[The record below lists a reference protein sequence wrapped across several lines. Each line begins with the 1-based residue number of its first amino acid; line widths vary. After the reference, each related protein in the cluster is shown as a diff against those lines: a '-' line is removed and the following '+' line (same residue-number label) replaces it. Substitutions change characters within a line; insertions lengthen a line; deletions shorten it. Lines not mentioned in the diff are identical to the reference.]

1 MTTIPFNFR
10 VVPGVPYFAVSEE
23 GQVFSL
29 RMNKLCTI
37 SKQKTG
43 YRTVAINDGGKT
55 KTFYVHRLVALA
67 FIPVPE
73 DVMLQTSNPE
83 VNHLDGN
90 KDNNAK
96 SNLEW
101 TTSKKNS
108 EHALTIGLTSHRR
121 VKARNLNTEEE
132 IIFSSYH
139 ETARHFGIGEKR
151 LKRHLSSDMAGK
163 HTKDYWVFM
172 YQDAGEW
179 PEIDEDCIMANRW
192 DKPYGIWLGNKDN
205 VSCMAVTLAKFCEM
219 TGLKYNSIQPEV
231 RTTGEEYEVCGWKIW
246 YCSLPT
252 KEMLNEVVYVPD
264 YKFRESRPVQVTHVR
279 SGAVAMYS
287 SFLEASRKVG
297 ISDSTLLY
305 AIRKKDGLHDGMHFK
320 YLDD

>member
-1 MTTIPFNFR
+1 MTNIPINFR
-10 VVPGVPYFAVSEE
+10 AVPGVPYFAVSEQGE
-23 GQVFSL
+23 VFSL

-43 YRTVAINDGGKT
+43 YRTVAVGEGGKT

-73 DVMLQTSNPE
+73 EVRLATSNPE
-83 VNHLDGN
+83 VNHKDGN

-101 TTSKKNS
+101 VTAKRNI
-108 EHALTIGLTSHRR
+108 EHAKETNLFKFRK
-121 VKARNLNTEEE
+121 VKAKNLLTEEE
-132 IIFSSYH
+132 LVFACYH
-139 ETARHFGIGEKR
+139 DVAKHFGVGEKR
-151 LKRHLSSDMAGK
+151 LKRHLNSDMAGK

-172 YQDAGEW
+172 YQDAGDW

-192 DKPYGIWLGNKDN
+192 DKSYGVWLGNKDN
-205 VSCMAVTLAKFCEM
+205 VTCMAVTLHKFCEQ

-252 KEMLNEVVYVPD
+252 KEMLNEIEYVPD
-264 YKFRESRPVQVTHVR
+264 YKFRERRQVQVTHLR
-279 SGAVAMYS
+279 SGAVAIYP
-287 SFLEASRKVG
+287 SFLDASRKVN

-305 AIRKKDGLHDGMHFK
+305 AIRKKDGIHDGMHFK
-320 YLDD
+320 YLD

>member
-1 MTTIPFNFR
+1 MITIPFNFR
-10 VVPGVPYFAVSEE
+10 IVPGIPYFAVSEQGE
-23 GQVFSL
+23 VYSL

-43 YRTVAINDGGKT
+43 YRTVAVGVDGKT
-55 KTFYVHRLVALA
+55 KTFYVHRLVALT
-67 FIPVPE
+67 FLPVPE
-73 DVMLQTSNPE
+73 EVMQATNKPE
-83 VNHLDGN
+83 VNHKDGN
-90 KDNNAK
+90 KNNNRK

-101 TTSKKNS
+101 MTSKQNS
-108 EHALTIGLTSHRR
+108 DHAIVNGLISYRN
-121 VKARNLNTEEE
+121 VKARNLDTDEELV
-132 IIFSSYH
+132 FSSYH

-151 LKRHLSSDMAGK
+151 LKRHLDSQLAGM

-179 PEIDEDCIMANRW
+179 PEVPDDCVMANRW
-192 DKPYGIWLGNKDN
+192 DKPYGIWMGNKGN
-205 VSCMAVTLAKFCEM
+205 TACMAATLTKFCEA

-231 RTTGEEYEVCGWKIW
+231 RTTGEEYDVCGWKIW

-252 KEMLNEVVYVPD
+252 KEMLYEIEYIPD
-264 YKFRESRPVQVTHVR
+264 YKFRESRKVQVTHLL
-279 SGAVAMYS
+279 SGAIAVYS
-287 SFLEASRKVG
+287 SLSATSRKVG

-305 AIRKKDGLHDGMHFK
+305 ALMKKDGLHQGMHFK